1 MGMREEPQHKR
12 FEGFCWKCGVDV
24 VYYAAVKCHP
34 ENVLCDSCE
43 KLWIKGKGEK
53 VNAISN

>member
-24 VYYAAVKCHP
+24 VYHSAGKRHP
-34 ENVLCDSCE
+34 TNVLCDTCE
-43 KLWIKGKGEK
+43 KLWMEKRSKK